1 MRHPGDT
8 AIGGYFATEA
18 GQAGGAPPYP
28 DHFAGFQSARAALAA
43 LMVASKVRRAWVPHF
58 ICGAVPDAL
67 QWAGVTLLGYRLDA
81 ALGVPAT
88 TAVADGD
95 WIVCVD
101 YFGLHAEACDEAIG
115 RYGAHRV
122 VVDASQALFHRARPG
137 VSTIYS
143 PRKFVGVPDGGL
155 LVSPHPVADRLPA
168 DEPGSQWRSRHLATR
183 ASGDVA
189 TGYRQFQEAEAS
201 LEDCRPASL
210 SASTLQA
217 LGNIDWQGVRNR
229 RIANYAAL
237 AESLPEAWLLQPS
250 LPEGAVPLCCPV
262 RAPDAPRLR
271 AVLASQG
278 IFTASYW
285 PGVHLPPDDTAGH
298 GLRDQTIYL
307 PCDQRYGQQDMR
319 DVARTLSLHLGTP

>member
-8 AIGGYFATEA
+8 AIGGYFAMEA
-18 GQAGGAPPYP
+18 GHAGGVPPYP
-28 DHFAGFQSARAALAA
+28 DDFVGFQSARAALAA
-43 LMVASKVRRAWVPHF
+43 VMVASGVTRAWVPHF

-67 QWAGVTLLGYRLDA
+67 RWAGVGMLGYPLDGS
-81 ALGVPAT
+81 LGVPAAT
-88 TAVADGD
+88 PVADGD
-95 WIVCVD
+95 WVVCVD
-101 YFGLHAEACDEAIG
+101 YFGLHADACDEAIA

-122 VVDASQALFHRARPG
+122 VVDASQALFHSARPG
-137 VSTIYS
+137 ATTIYS

-155 LVSPHPVADRLPA
+155 LVSPHAVGDRLPA

-201 LEDCRPASL
+201 LDDCRPASL
-210 SASTLQA
+210 SASTRKA
-217 LGNIDWQGVRNR
+217 LGNVDWQVVRRR
-229 RIANYAAL
+229 RIANYATL
-237 AESLPEAWLLQPS
+237 AESLPGTPLLQPS
-250 LPEGAVPLCCPV
+250 LREGAVPMCCPV
-262 RAPDAPRLR
+262 RVPDAPALR
-271 AVLASQG
+271 AVLASKG

-298 GLRDQTIYL
+298 RLRDQTIYL
-307 PCDQRYGQQDMR
+307 PCDQRYGQKDMR